1 MFFSFILF
9 IPAVISARMFFLSD
23 TSTEAT
29 QRILCKFQAT
39 IFQQPIKQ
47 DRKRVFLH
55 FFPCADTFGF
65 KNSGVR
71 IKCLSMNS
79 FTLKTR
85 ARTDFLNLDRPVT
98 EAIQA
103 AGLTDGV
110 VMVFIPHTTAG
121 ITINE
126 NADPDVLADMEQVLD
141 RVVPWNDGYRHSEG
155 NTAAHVKASM
165 MGSSVQVIV
174 KNGQLRLG
182 TWQSLFLCEFDG
194 PRTRQVW
201 VKGI

>member
-1 MFFSFILF
+1 MNLF
-9 IPAVISARMFFLSD
+9 TV
-23 TSTEAT
+23 E
-29 QRILCKFQAT
+29 
-39 IFQQPIKQ
+39 
-47 DRKRVFLH
+47 
-55 FFPCADTFGF
+55 
-65 KNSGVR
+65 
-71 IKCLSMNS
+71 
-79 FTLKTR
+79 TR
-85 ARTDFLNLDRPVT
+85 SRTDFLNIDQPVT
-98 EAIQA
+98 EAVQA

-110 VMVFIPHTTAG
+110 VTVFIPHTTAG
-121 ITINE
+121 VTINE

-141 RVVPWNDGYRHSEG
+141 RVVPWSGGYRHFEG

-174 KNGQLRLG
+174 KNGQLQLG